1 MELSSCLEQAL
12 VVAGM
17 ESAPSEDNL
26 DSKGGNSSN
35 PALNMLVN
43 SGRAYSSED
52 LRSIGA
58 PMSGPSGTPPSASP
72 GPSTGI

>member
-1 MELSSCLEQAL
+1 MELSSFFEQSL
-12 VVAGM
+12 LVAGM

-58 PMSGPSGTPPSASP
+58 PMSGPSGTPPSALP
-72 GPSTGI
+72 GPSTGM